1 MQKLESSR
9 DSTRGVRL
17 QPGFNRSKWSG
28 NPKRA
33 APPERLEP
41 LLMDKLREQVI
52 GGSIEIPEELYQR
65 SEPIVKQIDSIE
77 TKGILKQA
85 ELNKLMEVIKRKII
99 KNFNLPI
106 NCNVLRVEQENDILR
121 LVMLRLQKPVYDFLA
136 HDILPSDAKAAKTIK
151 HRAEEYILCNGLLF
165 RLVYKNKRTRLYITT
180 GNSRKYGRQDHS
192 TISCHTILVSSHQ
205 GVTRTY
211 LTIRRSF
218 GPPIYQECLKEFQ
231 DISSHV

>member
-1 MQKLESSR
+1 MENNTTEEVVDNSRDPTANLDSQPTVSAENNGSSR

-33 APPERLEP
+33 IPPERLEP

-65 SEPIVKQIDSIE
+65 SEPIAKQIDSIE
-77 TKGILKQA
+77 TKGIQKQA

-106 NCNVLRVEQENDILR
+106 NCNVLVRIEQENFAI
-121 LVMLRLQKPVYDFLA
+121 
-136 HDILPSDAKAAKTIK
+136 
-151 HRAEEYILCNGLLF
+151 
-165 RLVYKNKRTRLYITT
+165 
-180 GNSRKYGRQDHS
+180 
-192 TISCHTILVSSHQ
+192 
-205 GVTRTY
+205 
-211 LTIRRSF
+211 
-218 GPPIYQECLKEFQ
+218 FQ
-231 DISSHV
+231 TSV